1 MEESDKLR
9 IEAYITRPELRLGYV
24 CDLYRSIAGSPALK
38 QMDLLEEWF
47 PGLIIRTRESDGK
60 TKAQPEYDDVKRM
73 ITAVRYHGYLYS
85 GGNNRITHITGRLVG
100 TASSNQEKERKT
112 GELIQKNIARRIVS
126 EMHVLPDLAEHVS
139 ELVGRLDEEQTLEF
153 HYLLYMFCLI
163 CAEAY
168 YDKDEYDRDNE
179 LYPFDEEV
187 FDQVIYNAFYQIQKY
202 DFDGMVS
209 AYLWL
214 LLGSL
219 LRNEC
224 GRVTRIYDSS
234 FSPLYRQTSETGDLL
249 DKLHYLFA
257 PEDYYS
263 YYEGDDMERR
273 FPGCE
278 WYCDKCE
285 AHLNEQ
291 PGFDDHLEVWQCRVC
306 GNLNHLDP
314 DEIYENG
321 EDWRNGILR
330 KDPEDFA
337 RAIETRR
344 RELEAGTA
352 AEKKQED

>member
-9 IEAYITRPELRLGYV
+9 IEAYITHPELRFGYI
-24 CDLYRSIAGSPALK
+24 CELYRSVAGGPALK

-47 PGLIIRTRESDGK
+47 PGLVIRVRESDGN
-60 TKAQPEYDDVKRM
+60 TKVLPEYDDAKRL
-73 ITAVRYHGYLYS
+73 ITAVRYHDYLYS

-112 GELIQKNIARRIVS
+112 GELIQRNIARRIVT
-126 EMHVLPDLAEHVS
+126 EMHLLPDLIGHTAG
-139 ELVGRLDEEQTLEF
+139 LVGLLDEEKAEEF
-153 HYLLYMFCLI
+153 HYLLYMFCLM
-163 CAEAY
+163 CAEEY

-202 DFDGMVS
+202 DLEGLVN

-219 LRNEC
+219 LRNAC
-224 GRVTRIYDSS
+224 GRIARVYDSS
-234 FSPLYRQTSETGDLL
+234 FTPLYQQASETGGLL

-263 YYEGDDMERR
+263 FYEGDDLDRR

-278 WYCDKCE
+278 WYCDACE

-291 PGFDDHLEVWQCRVC
+291 PGFDDHLDVWQCRVC
-306 GNLNHLDP
+306 GNLNFLDP
-314 DEIYENG
+314 DEIYDNQ
-321 EDWRNGILR
+321 EDWRNGIIR
-330 KDPEDFA
+330 KGPDDFEQA
-337 RAIETRR
+337 VETRR
-344 RELEAGTA
+344 KQLE
-352 AEKKQED
+352 EKEEN